1 MGVIICA
8 KDDERYYDNLI
19 NSKTLLESK
28 LHKSLVEHL
37 NSEIT
42 LVSDGRFLQ
51 FSLITEVVFL
61 VSVRSPTWTT
71 RWRGWVELS

>member
-1 MGVIICA
+1 VGVIICA